1 MRGGKPMLRTFCSPL
16 VVALAALCVVSATAL
31 AAGATVFGTIQNVD
45 TDQGRLTLRAGE
57 EKIVEL
63 QAPAE
68 LLAGLQT
75 GDAVEVKVSGQ
86 KATMIR
92 KQGEAQQPEAGG
104 ALLQQQPDGMRP
116 SP

>member
-1 MRGGKPMLRTFCSPL
+1 MLRTFRSSL
-16 VVALAALCVVSATAL
+16 LAALAVLCVVSAVAF
-31 AAGATVFGTIQNVD
+31 AAGSTMLGTIQNVD
-45 TDQGRLTLRAGE
+45 TDQGRFTLRAGE

-68 LLAGLQT
+68 LLAGLKT

-92 KQGEAQQPEAGG
+92 KQGEAQQPEIGG

>member
-1 MRGGKPMLRTFCSPL
+1 MLRTFRSPL

-31 AAGATVFGTIQNVD
+31 AAGSTVFGTIQNVD
-45 TDQGRLTLRAGE
+45 TDQGRLTLRARE

-68 LLAGLQT
+68 LLVGLQT
-75 GDAVEVKVSGQ
+75 GDAVEVKVFGQ

-92 KQGEAQQPEAGG
+92 KQGEAQQPETGG
-104 ALLQQQPDGMRP
+104 ALLQQQPDEMRP